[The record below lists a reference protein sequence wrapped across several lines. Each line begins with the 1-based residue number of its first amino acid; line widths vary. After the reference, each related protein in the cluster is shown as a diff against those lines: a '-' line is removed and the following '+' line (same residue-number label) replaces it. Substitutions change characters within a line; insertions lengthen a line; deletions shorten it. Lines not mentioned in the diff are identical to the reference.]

1 MYEQRIRHLE
11 EMHRKLD
18 TEISKMEKNHPHV
31 DEARVHDMKKQ
42 KLHIKDELSQLRRR
56 QFEAT
61 SGRETED
68 WGDDR

>member
-11 EMHRKLD
+11 EMHRNLD
-18 TEISKMEKNHPHV
+18 IEIYKMEKNHPHV
-31 DEARVHDMKKQ
+31 EESRVHDMKKQ
-42 KLHIKDELSQLRRR
+42 KLLIKDELSQLRRR